1 MMGILRLTP
10 VFMLLFLSAC
20 HKDIPKPKF
29 NTYLS
34 TRTSINNE
42 DNVPVL
48 GIQNKSPFFVRHYV
62 KGKNLFVECMLS
74 DISFRN
80 DNRNKKTGKLI
91 VYVDGKKTDEIYS
104 SVFIIKGMPVGDHTI
119 ELQVV
124 NLHNQ
129 PYSLKEEF
137 TVTIP

>member
-1 MMGILRLTP
+1 MMVILRLTP

-20 HKDIPKPKF
+20 HKDIPKPEF
-29 NTYLS
+29 NLDLLT
-34 TRTSINNE
+34 TINNE
-42 DNVPVL
+42 DNVPVS
-48 GIQNKSPFFVRHYV
+48 GIQDKSPFFVRHYV
-62 KGKNLFVECMLS
+62 KGNNLFVECMLT

-80 DNRNKKTGKLI
+80 DNRHKKTGKLI
-91 VYVDGKKTDEIYS
+91 VYVDGKKTEEIFS

-129 PYSLKEEF
+129 PYSLKEQF

>member
-20 HKDIPKPKF
+20 HKDIPKPEF
-29 NTYLS
+29 NTDLS
-34 TRTSINNE
+34 TRTPINNE
-42 DNVPVL
+42 DNVPVS

-91 VYVDGKKTDEIYS
+91 VYVDGKKRMKSIPLFS
-104 SVFIIKGMPVGDHTI
+104 S
-119 ELQVV
+119 
-124 NLHNQ
+124 
-129 PYSLKEEF
+129 
-137 TVTIP
+137 